1 MNIHKQ
7 TFGLSG
13 RYHAVVKRNGIVVRD
28 GGWTDNLITD
38 AGLDYPATLRFANC
52 FLYGRA
58 GSGVGPATFA
68 STALSA
74 QLPGGYGVTNTY
86 SSGSTNFDPVTR
98 QYVIQRTFEFDTN
111 IGPGNLSVGEVGTSP
126 TAGGDLFSYVAPLL
140 IGLTIYPGENLSLTY
155 QLTITLSAASA
166 VGDVMTNP
174 DGGTFNS
181 AGVKGFQRVGLAFIQ
196 GDGNTGAAS
205 GFDSG
210 QWCNEPSTSG
220 GNARFFMHSDNVALA
235 TIGSTVNRTLV
246 GIPVN
251 SAFNSAYVAG
261 DRYRDLYGTFSSTN
275 GPNTT
280 VRGFGIGP
288 VNFSWQNGGFDQV
301 FTNNQSKDNVRSL
314 KLVVR
319 RAWNRV

>member
-1 MNIHKQ
+1 MKKQ
-7 TFGLSG
+7 TYGLSG
-13 RYHAVVKRNGIVVRD
+13 RYHAAVKRGGIIVRD

-38 AGLDYPATLRFANC
+38 AGLDYPATRYFANC

-58 GSGVGPATFA
+58 GSGVGPAVFG

-74 QLPGGYGVTNTY
+74 QLAGGYGVSDTY
-86 SSGSTNFDPVTR
+86 SSGSTNFDVPSR

-111 IGPGNLSVGEVGTSP
+111 TGPGNLSVNEVGTSP
-126 TAGGDLFSYVAPLL
+126 TAGGSLFSYVAPLST
-140 IGLTIYPGENLSLTY
+140 GLTIYPGENLSLTY
-155 QLTITLSAASA
+155 QLTITLSAQAA

-181 AGVKGFQRVGLAFIQ
+181 AGVKGFQRVGLAFIDGS
-196 GDGNTGAAS
+196 GDTFVAS
-205 GFDSG
+205 GFDAG
-210 QWCNEPSTSG
+210 QWCNEPAASG

-235 TIGSTVNRTLV
+235 TIGSTVARTLV

-288 VNFSWQNGGFDQV
+288 LNLSWQNGGFDQV
-301 FTNNQSKDNVRSL
+301 FTSNQSKDNVRSL

-319 RAWNRV
+319 RAWDRV

>member
-13 RYHAVVKRNGIVVRD
+13 RYHAVVKRNGIIVRD

-38 AGLDYPATLRFANC
+38 AGLDYPATQLFANC
-52 FLYGRA
+52 FTYGRA

-74 QLPGGYGVTNTY
+74 QLAGGYGVTNLY
-86 SSGSTNFDPVTR
+86 SSGSTNFDPVSR

-111 IGPGNLSVGEVGTSP
+111 VGPGNLSVNEVGTSP
-126 TAGGDLFSYVAPLL
+126 GAASNLFSYVAPLA

-155 QLTITLSAASA
+155 QLTITLSAQSA
-166 VGDVMTNP
+166 VGDVITNP
-174 DGGTFNS
+174 DGGAFNS
-181 AGVKGFQRVGLAFIQ
+181 SGVKGFQKVGLALIQ
-196 GDGNTGAAS
+196 GDGVTSVIG
-205 GFDSG
+205 GYDSG
-210 QWCNEPSTSG
+210 VWCNEPAINGT
-220 GNARFFMHSDNVALA
+220 NARFFMHSDNVALA
-235 TIGSTVNRTLV
+235 TIGSTVLRTLV

-251 SAFNSAYVAG
+251 SAFNSAYTPG

-288 VNFSWQNGGFDQV
+288 SLFSWQNGGFDQV
-301 FTNNQSKDNVRSL
+301 FNNNQSKDNVRSL

-319 RAWNRV
+319 RAWDRV